1 MNPLIRT
8 YIYIDAFNLYYGQL
22 KGKPGKWLD
31 IECKFLSHQVNMPR
45 CDGKGNVCVVKTE
58 EKMTDVNIAV
68 HILNDAYLNKFDLAV
83 LISND
88 SDLAEPLKL
97 VQSMGKKIGILN
109 PQKNTSK
116 ELSKYTLFQKK
127 IRHNTILISQLPL
140 NLTDAQGRVIHKP
153 KEWA

>member
-22 KGKPGKWLD
+22 KGKPDKWLN
-31 IECKFLSHQVNMPR
+31 IEYKFLSHEVNMPR
-45 CDGKGNVCVVKTE
+45 CDSKGNVCVVKTE

-88 SDLAEPLKL
+88 SDLAEPLKM
-97 VQSMGKKIGILN
+97 VQYVN
-109 PQKNTSK
+109 
-116 ELSKYTLFQKK
+116 
-127 IRHNTILISQLPL
+127 
-140 NLTDAQGRVIHKP
+140 
-153 KEWA
+153 